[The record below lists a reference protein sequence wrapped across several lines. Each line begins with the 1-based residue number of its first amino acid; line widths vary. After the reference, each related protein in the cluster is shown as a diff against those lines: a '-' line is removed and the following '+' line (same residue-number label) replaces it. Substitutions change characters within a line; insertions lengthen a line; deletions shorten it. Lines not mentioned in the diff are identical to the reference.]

1 MMLVL
6 ACACVVSA
14 AVSYLSARFVVI
26 PILHRRGVLDHP
38 TARSSHDRP
47 IARGGG
53 IAVLAGLAAGY
64 GTTMLAHTVSAQ
76 QAASGADLV
85 SAALPIAAAFL
96 FGLVGLID
104 DLNSLSAASRL
115 VTQVVLAGAFSV
127 AALMMS
133 GVGVFATV
141 AVVASIIILV
151 NGTNFMDGLN
161 TLVPVWGAGSA
172 LWFGVLALAV
182 ESELLAISMI
192 VLAAALVGF
201 LPLNVSPAQSFL
213 GDVGSYAIGGFLSIG
228 TWVLWSEGATVTAL
242 CAPFVVPIF
251 DVLYTLGCRIYRGEN
266 LFTAHR
272 SHVYQKL
279 QAAGLSHEQT
289 SALHLLAA
297 VVCTVPEVLV
307 LLGASAGS
315 PFIAGGVWAVV
326 IAVYVSLP
334 RVVSHRGKQRQA

>member
-1 MMLVL
+1 MMLIVAL
-6 ACACVVSA
+6 ACAFA
-14 AVSYLSARFVVI
+14 ATVSYLSARFVVI
-26 PILHRRGVLDHP
+26 PVLHRRGVLDHP

-47 IARGGG
+47 VARGGG
-53 IAVLAGLAAGY
+53 VAVLAGLAAGY
-64 GTTMLAHTVSAQ
+64 GAALIAHTAAL
-76 QAASGADLV
+76 QADPGADLIR
-85 SAALPIAAAFL
+85 AALPIAAAFL

-104 DLNSLSAASRL
+104 DLNSLSAVSRL
-115 VTQVVLAGAFSV
+115 VTQIVLASALSV
-127 AALMMS
+127 VTLMVS

-141 AVVASIIILV
+141 AVVVSIIIVV

-161 TLVPVWGAGSA
+161 TLVPVWGAVAA

-182 ESELLAISMI
+182 DSGLLAVVMI
-192 VLAAALVGF
+192 ALTAALVGF

-228 TWVLWSEGATVTAL
+228 TWVLWSEGVSVAAL

-297 VVCTVPEVLV
+297 VVCILPEVLV
-307 LLGASAGS
+307 FVGISAGS
-315 PFIAGGVWAVV
+315 LLIVVGVWAIV

-334 RVVSHRGKQRQA
+334 RVVTRLRKQQPA